1 MKADTLNE
9 INDQVVT
16 CGLNTSGVDLAPMA
30 LYNSFRYSYPDVDEP
45 AVIIDMGARSTN
57 LVFVEG
63 EKFFIRNILVGGAS
77 ITTAISKEFQIG
89 FGDAEQQKV
98 AHGFISQGGAVED
111 HPDPAIAGLSKVIR
125 QAATRLH
132 GEVMRT
138 INYYRTQ
145 QGGAQ
150 PKRVFICGGGA
161 LLGNMVEF
169 LQEKLKLPVEVF
181 NPLRGV
187 QLDRGVNADNVAADA
202 PFLGE
207 LTGLAMRSVGG
218 CPSEIELVPEALASA
233 RDAARRAPAL
243 VMAGLCTMAALVAAM
258 FYFQNADRV
267 VQSKL
272 GSLTQEAA
280 QLTGLSNQIRAL
292 EYELAGKIGQSQ
304 QLEQAVNDRSYWV
317 RLLQEINNKYK
328 DDLVWL
334 TVIHPL
340 KDERPIT
347 PPLFTVN
354 QETQDAPPK
363 ATAAEP
369 VYTLEMQGLY
379 RKNPEGEQVV
389 YRLASELAKS
399 EYFNVPNF
407 QGNEAQYVSALSGVD
422 EDRYAYQFKITLPL
436 KQPIQFTV
444 KN

>member
-1 MKADTLNE
+1 
-9 INDQVVT
+9 
-16 CGLNTSGVDLAPMA
+16 
-30 LYNSFRYSYPDVDEP
+30 
-45 AVIIDMGARSTN
+45 
-57 LVFVEG
+57 
-63 EKFFIRNILVGGAS
+63 VGGAS
-77 ITTAISKEFQIG
+77 ITAAIAKEFQIG

-98 AHGFISQGGAVED
+98 THGFISQGGAVED

-138 INYYRTQ
+138 INYYRSQ

-169 LQEKLKLPVEVF
+169 LQEKLKLPVEVL

-187 QLDRGVNADNVAADA
+187 QLDRTVNADDAGADA

-207 LTGLAMRSVGG
+207 LTGLAMRSIGG
-218 CPSEIELVPEALASA
+218 CPSEIELVPGALANV
-233 RDAARRAPAL
+233 RDARRRAPAL
-243 VMAGLCTMAALVAAM
+243 VMAGLCTMAALAAAI

-272 GSLTQEAA
+272 TSLQQEAA
-280 QLTGLSNQIRAL
+280 QLTGISNQIRAL
-292 EYELAGKIGQSQ
+292 DVELGQKIGLSQ

-317 RLLQEINNKYK
+317 RLLQEINNKFK

-340 KDERPIT
+340 RDGNPIT
-347 PPLFTVN
+347 APLFAI
-354 QETQDAPPK
+354 EG
-363 ATAAEP
+363 AEKPVTKPGSNDP
-369 VYTLEMQGLY
+369 VYSLEMQGLY
-379 RKNPEGEQVV
+379 RKNTDGEQVV
-389 YRLASELAKS
+389 YRLAEELAKS

-407 QGNEAQYVSALSGVD
+407 EERKAEYVSALSGVD

-436 KQPIQFTV
+436 KQPMQFTV